1 MFSKETDPSAATEVS
16 VHLEKGSYVLE
27 LFSVYA
33 NAPELR
39 EAAIEYMQETPCE
52 VTEWTALEAGLH
64 CEVEEKLPEIVVPD
78 VASADKGG
86 GLFGKTEE
94 KSNSVGHKGIN
105 SGDDEFEDMTLKNMV
120 GQLYRRKNAVDPYL
134 ESTLPY
140 ACVVQPFNR
149 KCFFLVSKFA
159 FKSVNSCRYDEGN
172 FDGPFFSMAL
182 VGLLRTS

>member
-1 MFSKETDPSAATEVS
+1 
-16 VHLEKGSYVLE
+16 
-27 LFSVYA
+27 
-33 NAPELR
+33 
-39 EAAIEYMQETPCE
+39 
-52 VTEWTALEAGLH
+52 
-64 CEVEEKLPEIVVPD
+64 
-78 VASADKGG
+78 
-86 GLFGKTEE
+86 
-94 KSNSVGHKGIN
+94 
-105 SGDDEFEDMTLKNMV
+105 MTLKNMV